1 MVAYFHQVAQEQ
13 VRMIQLKDDSLEK
26 VKSEMTEQVSRIKKK
41 AKKAISEKEQSIKQ
55 VNMLVT
61 QIDSL
66 QKLTNVMELSMI
78 ENI

>member
-1 MVAYFHQVAQEQ
+1 
-13 VRMIQLKDDSLEK
+13 MIQLKDDSLEK

-41 AKKAISEKEQSIKQ
+41 AKKAINEKEQSIKQ